1 MPFQLPSLLYSIPRS
16 LPLAVGLPVLLGS
29 LNGKITADAVKTWC
43 ALSLSH
49 ARSRMSAGLVFVQR
63 LIRVPHPAETDP
75 TLKQPSPGPPPG
87 WVFPVV
93 WTSLYAGMGWAAHVA
108 VRALD
113 TSPRI
118 AVRHAASLSLGL
130 WYGQFALNMAWTPLF
145 FGARRTKT
153 ALVDIVALW
162 GTVAALTVGPVF
174 SNTPTE
180 ESAS

>member
-1 MPFQLPSLLYSIPRS
+1 MVCARARLC
-16 LPLAVGLPVLLGS
+16 PLKQVSYAGMTAETDASGS
-29 LNGKITADAVKTWC
+29 
-43 ALSLSH
+43 
-49 ARSRMSAGLVFVQR
+49 SRQ
-63 LIRVPHPAETDP
+63 TDP

-162 GTVAALTVGPVF
+162 GTVAALTVGGI
-174 SNTPTE
+174 TRYLDCDIQQLMQGRLRCRTRWQR
-180 ESAS
+180 